1 MKGEILAL
9 HRTLARISSLSGPL
23 SNGMVDR
30 SDLEVKLARVRALLD
45 RMAGRPDPGFHDAQ
59 EVRWRGLVKEES
71 QLLDSLRSD

>member
-1 MKGEILAL
+1 M
-9 HRTLARISSLSGPL
+9 
-23 SNGMVDR
+23 GMVDR

-59 EVRWRGLVKEES
+59 EVRWRSLVKEES